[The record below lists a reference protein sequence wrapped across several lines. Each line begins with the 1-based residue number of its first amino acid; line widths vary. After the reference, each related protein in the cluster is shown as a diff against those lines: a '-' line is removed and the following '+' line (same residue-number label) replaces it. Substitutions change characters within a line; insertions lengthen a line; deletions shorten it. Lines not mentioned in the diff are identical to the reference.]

1 MTVFELKAM
10 LSRYP
15 DDWKVV
21 IDTSTDYEEYS
32 EVSDITPCELSS
44 GFCGNV
50 VTKCSSW
57 TPQVNSIL
65 LT

>member
-1 MTVFELKAM
+1 MTVFELKTL

-32 EVSDITPCELSS
+32 EVRDLTPCELSS
-44 GFCGNV
+44 GLCGNI